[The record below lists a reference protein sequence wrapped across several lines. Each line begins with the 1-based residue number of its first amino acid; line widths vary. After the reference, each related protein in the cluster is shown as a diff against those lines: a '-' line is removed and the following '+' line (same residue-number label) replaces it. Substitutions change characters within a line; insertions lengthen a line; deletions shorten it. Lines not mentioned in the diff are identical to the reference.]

1 MGKQAV
7 GIKVVD
13 LAGQHISRVR
23 ALGRFLASLPS
34 TIAIYMGYLAAT
46 SDRQVRTWHDR
57 LAKTL
62 VVKG

>member
-1 MGKQAV
+1 M

-34 TIAIYMGYLAAT
+34 TIAIDMGFLAAS
-46 SDRQVRTWHDR
+46 SDRQSRTWHDR
-57 LAKTL
+57 IAKTL
-62 VVKG
+62 VVKR